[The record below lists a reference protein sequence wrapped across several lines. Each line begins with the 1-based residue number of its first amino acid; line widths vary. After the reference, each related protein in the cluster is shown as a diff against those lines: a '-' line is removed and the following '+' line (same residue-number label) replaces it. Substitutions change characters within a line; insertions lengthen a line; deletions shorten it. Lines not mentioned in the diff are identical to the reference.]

1 MDTNKLRH
9 GQDMKSKKVLNI
21 QALRGIAVLL
31 VVFSH
36 MLPIENKYS
45 ATDKILPDIFMIG
58 ISGVDLFFLISGF
71 VMVSVTQNT
80 NQSISKIKLFL
91 YHRFTRIYPLYWF
104 YSILI
109 LTVFLLQ
116 PSMVNNS
123 QDNQIDII
131 SSFLLIPQDLL
142 PIVNVGWTLVFE
154 IYFYIIFSL
163 LLLLPRKKLTTGL
176 LLWGI
181 VILAVSSSPLWRENA
196 FTKVYFH
203 PLTLEFII
211 GAFIAIVYYKRDIP
225 GNAKLLAL
233 ASIVI
238 WLVSYTIF
246 QSSTNEN
253 IPKGII
259 RVIIFGIPASLA
271 LYSALLYEKNHNIT
285 MPNWLCKIGDASYS
299 IYLSHIIV
307 LSIVGR
313 VWSKFSTNGA
323 LDNFIAFTLMLIAVL
338 ISGFISYK
346 LIEGTLLIKTRKLER
361 YIFNKNEKPL
371 HSNTSIIAIENSTK

>member
-123 QDNQIDII
+123 QTL
-131 SSFLLIPQDLL
+131 FLH
-142 PIVNVGWTLVFE
+142 F
-154 IYFYIIFSL
+154 
-163 LLLLPRKKLTTGL
+163 
-176 LLWGI
+176 
-181 VILAVSSSPLWRENA
+181 
-196 FTKVYFH
+196 
-203 PLTLEFII
+203 
-211 GAFIAIVYYKRDIP
+211 
-225 GNAKLLAL
+225 
-233 ASIVI
+233 
-238 WLVSYTIF
+238 
-246 QSSTNEN
+246 
-253 IPKGII
+253 
-259 RVIIFGIPASLA
+259 
-271 LYSALLYEKNHNIT
+271 
-285 MPNWLCKIGDASYS
+285 C
-299 IYLSHIIV
+299 
-307 LSIVGR
+307 
-313 VWSKFSTNGA
+313 
-323 LDNFIAFTLMLIAVL
+323 
-338 ISGFISYK
+338 
-346 LIEGTLLIKTRKLER
+346 
-361 YIFNKNEKPL
+361 
-371 HSNTSIIAIENSTK
+371 